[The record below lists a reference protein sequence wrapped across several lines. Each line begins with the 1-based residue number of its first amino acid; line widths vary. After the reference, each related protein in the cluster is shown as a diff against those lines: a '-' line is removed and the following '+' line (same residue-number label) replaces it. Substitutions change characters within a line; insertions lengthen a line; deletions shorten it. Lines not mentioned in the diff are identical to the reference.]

1 MPARGWCVLWMLFV
15 TGCATS
21 RTVRLDTGEGRA
33 REYTPRT
40 DTRPVALEGD
50 TFEKAV
56 RMLAREAPVS
66 LRLSNPG
73 AQRPRASLGVVSVDD
88 PKQGRV
94 RVAQGSTELEAAYGR
109 WCVRKRL
116 SGDCLHL
123 LDRGLT
129 LDEEGKRTLAFRIAL
144 DSVWEETAEALEG
157 MVDPEATVSL
167 LVMTGAVYFSLW
179 LVPEPL
185 LSKGVAATLTVA
197 LIAYLGWD
205 TVWSLIQGW
214 RVLAAEVKEAETFD
228 GIRDAGEKYGEVMG
242 KQAARAFVMLAMAAL
257 GSTAQTL
264 SARVATLPGSAQ
276 AALVGAEQGGFR
288 LVAAAEVSAVAVSAS
303 GEVTIALSP
312 NAVAMSA
319 KGPNV
324 PVPVEVR
331 VHHIA
336 TNKWWEATHNGGPWS
351 PQFQRIFDRA
361 GMSLDDPANKVRVP
375 GHKGPHPEAYHQ
387 RVHSRLNEAMEDCGS
402 IHQCRE
408 ALTNELRRLA
418 SDILNT
424 STTLNKW
431 VTKS

>member
-1 MPARGWCVLWMLFV
+1 MTLRSVCVLWLLLA

-21 RTVRLDTGEGRA
+21 RTLRLDTGGGQS
-33 REYTPRT
+33 REYTPRK
-40 DTRPVALEGD
+40 DTPPVALDGD
-50 TFEKAV
+50 TFEETV
-56 RMLAREAPVS
+56 RTLARSAPESVHH
-66 LRLSNPG
+66 PG
-73 AQRPRASLGVVSVDD
+73 AKRPRALLGVVSVQD
-88 PKQGRV
+88 PRHGRV
-94 RVAQGSTELEAAYGR
+94 RVSQGGTELEAAYGR

-157 MVDPEATVSL
+157 MVDPEAMVTL
-167 LVMTGAVYFSLW
+167 LATTGSVYFGLW

-185 LSKGVAATLTVA
+185 LTKGVAATLTGA

-214 RVLAAEVKEAETFD
+214 RVLAAEVQEAQTFD
-228 GIRDAGEKYGEVMG
+228 SIRDAGEKYGEVMG
-242 KQAARAFVMLAMAAL
+242 KQAARAFVMLTMAAL
-257 GSTAQTL
+257 GGTAQTL
-264 SARVATLPGSAQ
+264 AARVTTLPGSAQ

-303 GEVTIALSP
+303 GEVTIALAP

-351 PQFQRIFDRA
+351 PQFQKLFDKA

-375 GHKGPHPEAYHQ
+375 GHKGPHPEDYHR
-387 RVHSRLNEAMEDCGS
+387 RVSSRLNEAMEDCGS
-402 IHQCRE
+402 IQQCRE

-418 SDILNT
+418 SEILNT
-424 STTLNKW
+424 GTKLNKW